1 MNVTPAPATTR
12 EAADPVEGAPQRLL
26 QRLILPHESSPDIV
40 PLYIEASDVRSG
52 AIGSAFGLGGGA
64 DRAAR
69 STAETARAPRSTPAP
84 VDVSELSER
93 HAVRIPAQTMRSFGT
108 YFNAF
113 PASYWRRWT
122 PVRALRLTI
131 RTAGSGQLIVMRST
145 ARGTLQRQEA
155 RTVHGAGEQ
164 VFELPLTAFGDGGWY
179 WFDAYAGAEDL
190 TILGAE
196 WTADAHLA
204 RTEGTFSLSMTTMN
218 KVAYCLENIRT
229 IAQDPDLRSLLDVMY
244 VIDQGADRLSDHA
257 EELGELQDSLGA
269 QLEVIEQGNIGGSG
283 GFSRGMYEAATAG
296 TSTYVINCDDDIV
309 LEPES
314 LLRMSTFADFATRP
328 TLVGAHMFD
337 LNNRSVLHTF
347 GEVVDPWRIQP
358 AVAIPDGETGHDF
371 AQDPLRSTPWLHR
384 RADVD
389 YNGWWSCL
397 IPTETVR
404 AIGLSLPVFIK
415 WDDAEYGLRAKKA
428 GYPTVSLP
436 GAGVWHMSWVD
447 KDDLV
452 GWQAY
457 FHERNRIIT
466 ALLHS
471 PYERGGR
478 VVKESQFM
486 DIKHLISMQYYTEA
500 GRLMAQRDVLAGP
513 EALHPSIGTKLPEIR
528 AMAASFDDAVAK
540 KDPDLYPPV
549 HVDKPPRKG
558 RPFTEPR
565 RLMLPVWTAKTL
577 AKQLLAPPRA
587 RAEENP
593 QAAIAHLDAKWWRLS
608 AYDSAL
614 VSNAEGTQ
622 VSWYKRDP
630 RQVREMLAE
639 ALSAHVALH
648 RGWSTLSERYRE
660 ASARITSFDAWERT
674 FAENPAPVRERDRV
688 GHDAGS
694 DDAESDTAQAQVQDT
709 AHDPAPAHGGG
720 GSAA

>member
-1 MNVTPAPATTR
+1 MNAIPAASGGTDETPEVP
-12 EAADPVEGAPQRLL
+12 PQRLL
-26 QRLILPHESSPDIV
+26 QRLIMPLEASPDII
-40 PLYIEASDVRSG
+40 PLYIEAEDARSG
-52 AIGSAFGLGGGA
+52 VSGGAFGLGGP
-64 DRAAR
+64 DR
-69 STAETARAPRSTPAP
+69 TAEGGAADTPRPASHVH
-84 VDVSELSER
+84 VDATELDDR
-93 HAVRIPAQTMRSFGT
+93 YAVRIPARSMRSFGT

-122 PVRALRLTI
+122 PVRSIRLSI
-131 RTAGSGQLIVMRST
+131 RTAGSGQLVVMRST
-145 ARGTLQRQEA
+145 ARGTLQRQMS
-155 RTVHGAGEQ
+155 RTVAGGATEH
-164 VFELPLTAFGDGGWY
+164 VFDLPLNAFGDGGWY
-179 WFDAYAGAEDL
+179 WFDAYAGDEEL
-190 TILGAE
+190 TILGAR
-196 WTADAHLA
+196 WTADADLA
-204 RTEGTFSLSMTTMN
+204 RTEGSFSISMTTMN
-218 KVAYCLENIRT
+218 KVPYCLDNIRAVAT
-229 IAQDPDLRSLLDVMY
+229 DPDLRALLDVMY
-244 VIDQGADRLSDHA
+244 VIDQGSDRLRDHTNELA
-257 EELGELQDSLGA
+257 ALQEELAG
-269 QLEVIEQGNIGGSG
+269 QLRIIEQGNIGGSG

-296 TSTYVINCDDDIV
+296 ASTYVMNCDDDIV
-309 LEPES
+309 IEPES
-314 LLRMSTFADFATRP
+314 LIRMTTFADFATRP
-328 TLVGAHMFD
+328 TIVGAHMFD

-358 AVAIPDGETGHDF
+358 SLPDPAAVLGHDF
-371 AQDPLRSTPWLHR
+371 SLSPLRSTPWLHR

-486 DIKHLISMQYYTEA
+486 DVKHLISMQYYTEA
-500 GRLMAQRDVLAGP
+500 GRLMAQRDVLDGP
-513 EALHPSIGTKLPEIR
+513 EALHPSIGTKLPQIR
-528 AMAASFDDAVAK
+528 SMAGDFDDASAK
-540 KDPDLYPPV
+540 KDPDHYPPV
-549 HVDKPPRKG
+549 HIDKPPRKG
-558 RPFTEPR
+558 RPFTEPAR
-565 RLMLPVWTAKTL
+565 TMLPAWTVKVL
-577 AKQLLAPPRA
+577 AKQLVKPPKA
-587 RAEENP
+587 RSEENP
-593 QAAIAHLDAKWWRLS
+593 QAAIPHIDAKWWRLS

-630 RQVREMLAE
+630 RQVRSMLAG
-639 ALSAHVALH
+639 AIGAHVELH
-648 RGWSTLSERYRE
+648 RRWPELQRAYRQ
-660 ASARITSFDAWERT
+660 AAQHITSFEAWERT
-674 FAENPAPVRERDRV
+674 FAENPAPVRDRDRE
-688 GHDAGS
+688 
-694 DDAESDTAQAQVQDT
+694 ES
-709 AHDPAPAHGGG
+709 APATGGTG
-720 GSAA
+720 TGDATA

>member
-1 MNVTPAPATTR
+1 MNATPATATSSETGT
-12 EAADPVEGAPQRLL
+12 EAEGAPQRLL
-26 QRLILPHESSPDIV
+26 QRLILPLEASPDIV
-40 PLYIEASDVRSG
+40 PLYIEASDARSG
-52 AIGSAFGLGGGA
+52 ATGSALGLGGGSSEGPRPSSEA
-64 DRAAR
+64 APSSQAAR
-69 STAETARAPRSTPAP
+69 AQ
-84 VDVSELSER
+84 VDISELSER
-93 HAVRIPAQTMRSFGT
+93 HAVSVPARDMRSFGT

-122 PVRALRLTI
+122 PVRAVRLTI
-131 RTAGSGQLIVMRST
+131 RTAGSGHLVVMRST
-145 ARGTLQRQEA
+145 ARGSLQRHES
-155 RTVHGAGEQ
+155 RDVSGTGEQ
-164 VFELPLTAFGDGGWY
+164 VFDLPLTAFGDGGWY
-179 WFDAYAGAEDL
+179 WFDAYAGSEPL

-196 WTADAHLA
+196 WTADASLA
-204 RTEGTFSLSMTTMN
+204 RTEGTFSISMTTMN
-218 KVAYCLENIRT
+218 KVEYCLDNIRT
-229 IAQDPDLRSLLDVMY
+229 VAEDPDLRDLLDVMY
-244 VIDQGADRLSDHA
+244 VIDQGADRLNDHP
-257 EELGELQDSLGA
+257 EELAPLQAALGEQLQI
-269 QLEVIEQGNIGGSG
+269 IEQGNIGGSG
-283 GFSRGMYEAATAG
+283 GFSRGMYEASTNGA
-296 TSTYVINCDDDIV
+296 STYVINCDDDIV
-309 LEPES
+309 IEPET
-314 LLRMSTFADFATRP
+314 LIRLTTFADFATRP

-337 LNNRSVLHTF
+337 LNNRSVLHTY

-358 AVAIPDGETGHDF
+358 AVAIPGGELGHDF
-371 AQDPLRSTPWLHR
+371 AAEPLRSTPWLHR

-389 YNGWWSCL
+389 YNGWWSTL

-471 PYERGGR
+471 PYARGGR

-486 DIKHLISMQYYTEA
+486 DVKHLISMQYYTEA
-500 GRLMAQRDVLAGP
+500 GRLMAQKDVLDGP
-513 EALHPSIGTKLPEIR
+513 DALHPSIGTKLPEIR
-528 AMAASFDDAVAK
+528 AMAASFDDAAAK
-540 KDPDLYPPV
+540 KDPELYPPI

-558 RPFTEPR
+558 RPFSEPH
-565 RLMLPVWTAKTL
+565 RLLLPAWTAKTL
-577 AKQLLAPPRA
+577 VKQLVTSPKQRA
-587 RAEENP
+587 AENP
-593 QAAIAHLDAKWWRLS
+593 QATIPHLDAKWWRLS

-639 ALSAHVALH
+639 AITAHLALH
-648 RGWSTLSERYRE
+648 RGWNTLRDRYRE
-660 ASARITSFDAWERT
+660 AAPRITSFEAWERT
-674 FAENPAPVRERDRV
+674 FAENPAPIRECDRA
-688 GHDAGS
+688 AGTAA
-694 DDAESDTAQAQVQDT
+694 DRAEGGTAA
-709 AHDPAPAHGGG
+709 
-720 GSAA
+720 